1 MKRLALVLAL
11 ILLAA
16 CSSPRAELD
25 ADRMGRLFVDAVQR
39 GDWTAIDK
47 GIAPVLMASPDHAER
62 IEEVRKAFPADPPW
76 SIRLLASRQVK
87 PEPGEGDE
95 RAELQYLYQFA
106 ERRAVIDL
114 VVVPSGWRKVTP
126 ATSRAPRR
134 ESALLEEKPP
144 PPPAGSQAYEVVRV
158 YQALS
163 MSYTEVTDDDE
174 AAQSFWAPGK
184 TPGQHLFRAPA
195 LEGRLAWAL
204 LCLVGMGTAWM
215 DWTSGITGFMPTSLR
230 LMGFGLERGPSPL
243 APWMVSL
250 TLPVGA
256 LLASARLGKETV
268 AAMLFLIHGSRATY
282 HMGWSNEEGRKLNTH
297 NLLLWRAVE
306 HFHGLRFAHLDL
318 GGVNT
323 HDLPG
328 ISRFKLGT
336 GGQVLTLT
344 GTYF

>member
-144 PPPAGSQAYEVVRV
+144 PAAGSQAYEVVRV

-163 MSYTEVTDDDE
+163 MSYTEVTDEDE

-184 TPGQHLFRAPA
+184 TPGQHLFLVLALATPVFMIWTAVRVFRAPA

-256 LLASARLGKETV
+256 LLASARL
-268 AAMLFLIHGSRATY
+268 ALA
-282 HMGWSNEEGRKLNTH
+282 
-297 NLLLWRAVE
+297 
-306 HFHGLRFAHLDL
+306 RFR
-318 GGVNT
+318 T
-323 HDLPG
+323 
-328 ISRFKLGT
+328 
-336 GGQVLTLT
+336 
-344 GTYF
+344 

>member
-144 PPPAGSQAYEVVRV
+144 PPAGSQAYEVVRV

-184 TPGQHLFRAPA
+184 TPGQHLFLVLALATPVFMIWTAVRVFRAPA

-256 LLASARLGKETV
+256 LLASARL
-268 AAMLFLIHGSRATY
+268 ALA
-282 HMGWSNEEGRKLNTH
+282 
-297 NLLLWRAVE
+297 
-306 HFHGLRFAHLDL
+306 RFR
-318 GGVNT
+318 T
-323 HDLPG
+323 
-328 ISRFKLGT
+328 
-336 GGQVLTLT
+336 
-344 GTYF
+344 

>member
-163 MSYTEVTDDDE
+163 MSYTEVTDEDE

-184 TPGQHLFRAPA
+184 TPGQHLFLVLALATPVFMIWTAVRVFRAPA

-256 LLASARLGKETV
+256 LLASARL
-268 AAMLFLIHGSRATY
+268 ALA
-282 HMGWSNEEGRKLNTH
+282 
-297 NLLLWRAVE
+297 
-306 HFHGLRFAHLDL
+306 RFR
-318 GGVNT
+318 T
-323 HDLPG
+323 
-328 ISRFKLGT
+328 
-336 GGQVLTLT
+336 
-344 GTYF
+344 

>member
-62 IEEVRKAFPADPPW
+62 IEGVRKAFPADPPW

-174 AAQSFWAPGK
+174 AAQSFWATGK
-184 TPGQHLFRAPA
+184 TPGQHLFLVLALATPVFMIWTAVRVFRAPA

-256 LLASARLGKETV
+256 LLASARL
-268 AAMLFLIHGSRATY
+268 ALA
-282 HMGWSNEEGRKLNTH
+282 
-297 NLLLWRAVE
+297 
-306 HFHGLRFAHLDL
+306 RFR
-318 GGVNT
+318 T
-323 HDLPG
+323 
-328 ISRFKLGT
+328 
-336 GGQVLTLT
+336 
-344 GTYF
+344 

>member
-62 IEEVRKAFPADPPW
+62 IEGVRKAFPADPPW

-126 ATSRAPRR
+126 VTSRAPRR

-144 PPPAGSQAYEVVRV
+144 PAAGSQAYEVVRV

-163 MSYTEVTDDDE
+163 MSYTEVTDEDE

-184 TPGQHLFRAPA
+184 TPGQHLFLVLALATPVFMIWTAVRVFRAPA

-256 LLASARLGKETV
+256 LLASARL
-268 AAMLFLIHGSRATY
+268 ALA
-282 HMGWSNEEGRKLNTH
+282 
-297 NLLLWRAVE
+297 
-306 HFHGLRFAHLDL
+306 RFR
-318 GGVNT
+318 T
-323 HDLPG
+323 
-328 ISRFKLGT
+328 
-336 GGQVLTLT
+336 
-344 GTYF
+344 

>member
-62 IEEVRKAFPADPPW
+62 IEGVRKAFPADPPW

-184 TPGQHLFRAPA
+184 TPGQHLFLVLALATPVFMIWTAVRVFRAPA

-256 LLASARLGKETV
+256 LLASARL
-268 AAMLFLIHGSRATY
+268 ALA
-282 HMGWSNEEGRKLNTH
+282 
-297 NLLLWRAVE
+297 
-306 HFHGLRFAHLDL
+306 RFR
-318 GGVNT
+318 T
-323 HDLPG
+323 
-328 ISRFKLGT
+328 
-336 GGQVLTLT
+336 
-344 GTYF
+344 